1 MIDIHRTDL
10 IDGVPAPSGPWHW
23 TVAWNG
29 LVFVSGVRGID
40 PKTGQPADG
49 DERRIELIFQH
60 LRRILEQAGSSLD
73 SVLSST
79 VFVTDMARLRPMV
92 NDAYVKAFG
101 PNLPTRT
108 IVQVA
113 ALNQNDSVEI
123 EVIAAKRN
131 PA

>member
-10 IDGVPAPSGPWHW
+10 
-23 TVAWNG
+23 
-29 LVFVSGVRGID
+29 ID